1 MQKDAKRCE
10 KARKSE
16 TPNRNLKKV
25 AVYNNYIIKTR
36 KKLLLIVIFSFPF
49 SFCPVT
55 VSKNNIAMFIYCRFG
70 KDPPVV
76 EGQQLQ
82 YRVFI
87 GHRVFGLIFIYNSRQ
102 NYIKRHLLPHFLTNS
117 PIFYSYLFLL
127 DFLKSFFL
135 LLLSTNSS

>member
-55 VSKNNIAMFIYCRFG
+55 VSKNNTAMFIYCRFG
-70 KDPPVV
+70 KDPLFV

-102 NYIKRHLLPHFLTNS
+102 KLYKKT
-117 PIFYSYLFLL
+117 PIPP
-127 DFLKSFFL
+127 FF
-135 LLLSTNSS
+135 N